1 MSLQITNSIR
11 DNEKD
16 KYYESVYITDDNI
29 TVDSQQLSAF
39 TIVDNMYYSD
49 QTNDEYRV
57 NSRIGCKL
65 GTTEGMRRFISATD
79 KILNPM
85 VFQNN
90 TLWTYERIAA
100 FPTVAACKE
109 YIESYINED
118 VTKLIIDGHK
128 EINETS

>member
-1 MSLQITNSIR
+1 MNLQITNSIR
-11 DNEKD
+11 DNEKS
-16 KYYESVYITDDNI
+16 KYYEDVYTSDDNI
-29 TVDSQQLSAF
+29 VVDGKQLPSF
-39 TIVDNMYYSD
+39 TIVDNTYYSD
-49 QTNDEYRV
+49 QTDEEFRV

-65 GTTEGMRRFISATD
+65 GTTEGMKRFISATD

-85 VFQNN
+85 IFQNN